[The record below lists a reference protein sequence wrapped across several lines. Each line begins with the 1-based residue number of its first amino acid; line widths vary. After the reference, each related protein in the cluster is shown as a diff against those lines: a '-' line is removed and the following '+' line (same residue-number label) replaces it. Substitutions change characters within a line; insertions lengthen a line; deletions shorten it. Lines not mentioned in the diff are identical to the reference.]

1 MFHHLCTCIITFYN
15 VPSFVSRALSL
26 STMFHHLCH
35 VHYHFLQCSI
45 ICVTCI
51 ITFYN
56 VPSFLPRALSLSTMF
71 IICVTCIITFYNVP
85 SFVSHALLL
94 STMFH
99 HLCHM
104 QYYFLPLVV
113 ICGLDVNIELDMS
126 VCICFMWS

>member
-1 MFHHLCTCIITFYN
+1 
-15 VPSFVSRALSL
+15 
-26 STMFHHLCH
+26 MFHHLCH
-35 VHYHFLQCSI
+35 VHYHFLQRSIICVMFHHLCHMHYHFLQCSI
-45 ICVTCI
+45 ICVTC
-51 ITFYN
+51 F
-56 VPSFLPRALSLSTMF
+56 
-71 IICVTCIITFYNVP
+71 ITFYNVP

-104 QYYFLPLVV
+104 QYYFLPLVA